1 VTEFKC
7 EGKMSELLKENEHL
21 RRELTTIKVNESFHQ
36 KRKTTQL
43 DRSSIFHQRNA
54 VELEQLQQK
63 KMDLEQESL
72 RVGVKVKYLETQVAQ
87 LMERNE
93 ELEKIHYR
101 HLHLSRD
108 CLGSDGL

>member
-43 DRSSIFHQRNA
+43 DRSQ
-54 VELEQLQQK
+54 
-63 KMDLEQESL
+63 
-72 RVGVKVKYLETQVAQ
+72 YLSSKERGRIGTVAAK
-87 LMERNE
+87 E
-93 ELEKIHYR
+93 
-101 HLHLSRD
+101 D
-108 CLGSDGL
+108 GS